1 MVDAG
6 SRNMPFLRSLR
17 SYPLTVLQICR
28 AYGTELAK
36 LFIDFVSFLTTFN
49 HTP

>member
-1 MVDAG
+1 
-6 SRNMPFLRSLR
+6 MPLLRSLG
-17 SYPLTVLQICR
+17 SYVSVVLQICR